1 MIGRVVQDADIM
13 ESFLLPVF
21 MHECGVHVGLYM
33 SACVGHVGECTCSC
47 VHVHVGSLGLVLVIP
62 LTLLPLCS
70 LKQHRSV
77 KPRPCQYG
85 HCHKLFLESRC
96 LPLLGLKLQVGH
108 HAFFSGFKLWS
119 SHCRANILTSEQSPI
134 SQ

>member
-1 MIGRVVQDADIM
+1 MIGRVLQDAGIM

-21 MHECGVHVGLYM
+21 MHECGVHVGMYM
-33 SACVGHVGECTCSC
+33 FACVGHVGENTCSCVC
-47 VHVHVGSLGLVLVIP
+47 VHVHVGSLGLVLVTP
-62 LTLLPLCS
+62 LTVPPLCS

-85 HCHKLFLESRC
+85 HCHKLFLESSC

-108 HAFFSGFKLWS
+108 HAFFSGFKP
-119 SHCRANILTSEQSPI
+119 IEQSPI
-134 SQ
+134 PQ